1 MTIATTDEHKAVQE
15 SMRGWAGSVRPIA
28 TMRDEPT
35 DFWRTY
41 WPGLADFGIF
51 RVAIAEAA
59 GGHGGSVA
67 DLAVLVEQAAH
78 DLVGGPVLSTAL
90 ANLVTAGALAE
101 DMPCGVALDFV
112 VGDVASERS
121 ERTISTA
128 SASEELLLTGVWE
141 SVLGAAPGT
150 SVLLPMQT
158 PDGLRWCVIGPEA
171 EGLRVEVLAPAD
183 PSTPLARVHCA
194 EVRVPAD
201 RVFESPHAVED
212 LLAVLVSA
220 ELAGVAGWCL
230 ETAVEYAKVREQFGR
245 KIGSFQALKHICAWM
260 LCRAELIRSVAGDA
274 AAAVDE
280 GGAEL
285 PIAAAIAAAISLD
298 AAVETAKDCIQVLGG
313 IGFTWEHDAH
323 FYLRRATALR
333 QLLGGSAR
341 WRARVTELT
350 RAGQRRTTGADRV
363 FASAARAAAPEEAA
377 ERNHGGARERREL
390 NTAARA
396 AAPEEAA
403 ERNHGGARE
412 RRELNTAARAAAPEE
427 AAERNHGG
435 ARERREL
442 NTAGVE
448 VDDSNANEL
457 AAEVAAIAA
466 LPVDQQRN
474 ALVDAGLAM
483 PHWPA
488 PYGRGA
494 NPMTGLVISE
504 ELRRAGVESPD
515 LTIGGWAI
523 PTLLQHG
530 TQEQIDR
537 FAWPTLRGEVVW
549 CQLFSEPEAGSD
561 LAALR
566 TTAKKVD
573 GGWVL
578 RGQKV
583 WTSLGDRA
591 NWAICLART
600 DPDAPKHRG
609 ISYFLVDMHS
619 AGLEVRPLVQIT
631 GEARF
636 SEVFLDDVFV
646 PDDCLVGA
654 LNNGWKIARST
665 LSTERVAMG
674 GNGIGPVL
682 EELIAKLPATG
693 PGAELLNDRL
703 GGFVADAI
711 AGLLLEQRAAVR
723 MLAGGDPG
731 AQSSV
736 RKLVGVRHRQAVA
749 EFAVETA
756 GPTGAQDSEVVKE
769 FLLTRCLSIAGGTEQ
784 ILLTVAG
791 ERILGLPRDT
801 DS

>member
-15 SMRGWAGSVRPIA
+15 SMRGWAASVRPIA
-28 TMRDEPT
+28 TMRT
-35 DFWRTY
+35 GAADFWRAY
-41 WPGLADFGIF
+41 WPALAEIGIF
-51 RVAIAEAA
+51 RVAVAEDA
-59 GGHGGSVA
+59 GGAGGSVA

-78 DLVGGPVLSTAL
+78 DLVGGPVLATAL
-90 ANLVTAGALAE
+90 ANLITTGQLDE
-101 DMPCGVALDFV
+101 DLPCGVALDFV
-112 VGDVASERS
+112 VGSTVSVPAASDG
-121 ERTISTA
+121 
-128 SASEELLLTGVWE
+128 LLLTGTWD

-150 SVLLPMQT
+150 AVLLPVDHPRGQ
-158 PDGLRWCVIGPEA
+158 RWCLVPPDA
-171 EGLRVEVLAPAD
+171 DGLRVEALAPLD

-194 EVRVPAD
+194 DLRVPAQ
-201 RVFESPHAVED
+201 RVFVAPHAAED
-212 LLAVLVSA
+212 LLVALVAA
-220 ELAGVAGWCL
+220 ELAGLAGWCL

-245 KIGSFQALKHICAWM
+245 KIGSFQAVKHICAWM
-260 LCRAELIRSVAGDA
+260 LCRTELIRAVAADT
-274 AAAVDE
+274 AAAVDD

-285 PIAAAIAAAISLD
+285 PIAAAIAAAIALD

-323 FYLRRATALR
+323 LYLRRATALR
-333 QLLGGSAR
+333 QLLGGSAH

-350 RAGQRRTTGADRV
+350 RQGLRRTTGADRV
-363 FASAARAAAPEEAA
+363 FAA
-377 ERNHGGARERREL
+377 EGVAVGGG
-390 NTAARA
+390 TA
-396 AAPEEAA
+396 
-403 ERNHGGARE
+403 
-412 RRELNTAARAAAPEE
+412 
-427 AAERNHGG
+427 
-435 ARERREL
+435 
-442 NTAGVE
+442 
-448 VDDSNANEL
+448 DEL
-457 AAEVAAIAA
+457 AAEVARIAA
-466 LPVDQQRN
+466 LPADRQRD
-474 ALVDAGLAM
+474 ALVEAGLAM
-483 PHWPA
+483 PHWPR
-488 PYGRGA
+488 PYGRA
-494 NPMTGLVISE
+494 ADPMTGLVISE
-504 ELRRAGVESPD
+504 ELRRAGLTAPD
-515 LTIGGWAI
+515 LAIGGWAI

-530 TQEQIDR
+530 TPEQIER

-573 GGWVL
+573 GGWLL

-583 WTSLGDRA
+583 WTSLGDKA

-609 ISYFLVDMHS
+609 ITYFLVDMHS

-646 PDDCLVGA
+646 PDDGVVGA

-665 LSTERVAMG
+665 LATERVAMG

-682 EELIAKLPATG
+682 EELIAKSPATG
-693 PGAELLNDRL
+693 PGAELVNDRI
-703 GGFVADAI
+703 GGFVAEAV
-711 AGLLLEQRAAVR
+711 AGLLLEQRAAVKL
-723 MLAGGDPG
+723 LAGGDPG

-756 GPTGAQDSEVVKE
+756 GVSGAQDSEVVNE
-769 FLLTRCLSIAGGTEQ
+769 FLLARCLSIAGGTEQ

-791 ERILGLPRDT
+791 ERILGLPRDAN
-801 DS
+801 S

>member
-28 TMRDEPT
+28 TMRT
-35 DFWRTY
+35 DPSTFWRAY
-41 WPGLADFGIF
+41 WPGLADLGIF
-51 RVAIAEAA
+51 RVAVAEDH
-59 GGHGGSVA
+59 GGAGGSVA

-78 DLVGGPVLSTAL
+78 DLVGGPVLATAL
-90 ANLVTAGALAE
+90 ANLITAGRLDE
-101 DMPCGVALDFV
+101 QLPCGVALDFV
-112 VGDVASERS
+112 VGAEVSVPAADN
-121 ERTISTA
+121 
-128 SASEELLLTGVWE
+128 ELLLTGSWD
-141 SVLGAAPGT
+141 SVLGAAPET
-150 SVLLPMQT
+150 AVLLPVST
-158 PDGLRWCVIGPEA
+158 PDGQRWVLLPPDT
-171 EGLRVEVLAPAD
+171 EGLRVEPLSPLD
-183 PSTPLARVHCA
+183 LSTPLARVHCA
-194 EVRVPAD
+194 DVRVPAD
-201 RVFESPHAVED
+201 QVFVSPHAVQD
-212 LLAVLVSA
+212 LVAVLAAA
-220 ELAGVAGWCL
+220 ELAGLAGWCL
-230 ETAVEYAKVREQFGR
+230 TTAVEYAQVRQQFGR
-245 KIGSFQALKHICAWM
+245 KIGSFQAVKHICAWM
-260 LCRAELIRSVAGDA
+260 LCRTELIRAVAADA

-285 PIAAAIAAAISLD
+285 PIAAAIAAATALD
-298 AAVETAKDCIQVLGG
+298 AAVDTAKDCIQVLGG

-323 FYLRRATALR
+323 LYLRRAVALR
-333 QLLGGSAR
+333 QLLGGAAR

-363 FASAARAAAPEEAA
+363 FAA
-377 ERNHGGARERREL
+377 EGVGA
-390 NTAARA
+390 
-396 AAPEEAA
+396 
-403 ERNHGGARE
+403 
-412 RRELNTAARAAAPEE
+412 
-427 AAERNHGG
+427 
-435 ARERREL
+435 
-442 NTAGVE
+442 
-448 VDDSNANEL
+448 VDDDNAGAL
-457 AAEVAAIAA
+457 AAEVARIAA
-466 LPVDQQRN
+466 LPADQQRG
-474 ALVDAGLAM
+474 AMVEAGLVM
-483 PHWPA
+483 PHWPR

-494 NPMTGLVISE
+494 DPMTGLLISE
-504 ELRRAGVESPD
+504 ELRRAGLAAPD
-515 LTIGGWAI
+515 LAIGGWAV

-537 FAWPTLRGEVVW
+537 FAWPTLHGEVVW

-591 NWAICLART
+591 NWGICLART

-609 ISYFLVDMHS
+609 ISYFLVDMAA
-619 AGLEVRPLVQIT
+619 AGLQVRPLVQIT

-646 PDDCLVGA
+646 PDDHVVGA

-682 EELIAKLPATG
+682 EELIAKTPATG
-693 PGAELLNDRL
+693 PGAELVNDRL
-703 GGFVADAI
+703 GGFVAEAI
-711 AGLLLEQRAAVR
+711 GGLLLEQRAAVK
-723 MLAGGDPG
+723 MLAGDDPG

-749 EFAVETA
+749 EFAAATA
-756 GPTGAQDSEVVKE
+756 GPAGAQDSEVVKE

>member
-15 SMRGWAGSVRPIA
+15 SMRGWASSVRPIA
-28 TMRDEPT
+28 TMRT
-35 DFWRTY
+35 GAADFWRAY
-41 WPGLADFGIF
+41 WPALAEIGIF
-51 RVAIAEAA
+51 RVAVAEDA
-59 GGHGGSVA
+59 GGAGGSVA

-78 DLVGGPVLSTAL
+78 DLVGGPVLATAL
-90 ANLVTAGALAE
+90 ANLITAGKLDE
-101 DMPCGVALDFV
+101 DLPCGVALDFV
-112 VGDVASERS
+112 VGATVSVPAASDGV
-121 ERTISTA
+121 
-128 SASEELLLTGVWE
+128 LLTGTWD

-150 SVLLPMQT
+150 AVLLPVDHPRGQ
-158 PDGLRWCVIGPEA
+158 RWCLVPPGA
-171 EGLRVEVLAPAD
+171 AGLRVEALAPLD

-194 EVRVPAD
+194 DLRVPPD
-201 RVFESPHAVED
+201 QVFVAPHAAED
-212 LLAVLVSA
+212 LLVALVAA

-245 KIGSFQALKHICAWM
+245 KIGSFQAVKHICAWM
-260 LCRAELIRSVAGDA
+260 LCRTELIRAVAADT
-274 AAAVDE
+274 AAAVDD

-285 PIAAAIAAAISLD
+285 PIAAAIAAAIALD

-323 FYLRRATALR
+323 LYLRRATALR

-341 WRARVTELT
+341 WRARVAEST
-350 RAGQRRTTGADRV
+350 RRGLRRTTGADRV
-363 FASAARAAAPEEAA
+363 FAA
-377 ERNHGGARERREL
+377 E
-390 NTAARA
+390 
-396 AAPEEAA
+396 
-403 ERNHGGARE
+403 
-412 RRELNTAARAAAPEE
+412 
-427 AAERNHGG
+427 
-435 ARERREL
+435 
-442 NTAGVE
+442 GVE
-448 VDDSNANEL
+448 ADGGSADEL
-457 AAEVAAIAA
+457 AAEVARIAA
-466 LPVDQQRN
+466 LPADARRA
-474 ALVDAGLAM
+474 ALVEAGLVM
-483 PHWPA
+483 PHWPR
-488 PYGRGA
+488 PYGRA
-494 NPMTGLVISE
+494 ADPMTGLVISE
-504 ELRRAGVESPD
+504 ELRRAGLAAPD
-515 LTIGGWAI
+515 LAIGGWAV

-530 TQEQIDR
+530 TPEQIER

-566 TTAKKVD
+566 TTAKKAD

-583 WTSLGDRA
+583 WTSLGDKA

-609 ISYFLVDMHS
+609 ITYFLVDMHA
-619 AGLEVRPLVQIT
+619 AGLEIRPLVQIT

-646 PDDCLVGA
+646 PDDCVVGA

-665 LSTERVAMG
+665 LATERVAMG

-682 EELIAKLPATG
+682 EELIAKSPATG
-693 PGAELLNDRL
+693 PGAELVNDRL
-703 GGFVADAI
+703 GGFVAEAV
-711 AGLLLEQRAAVR
+711 AGLLLEQRAAVK
-723 MLAGGDPG
+723 LLKGGDPG

-756 GPTGAQDSEVVKE
+756 GPSGAQDSEAVKE

-791 ERILGLPRDT
+791 ERILGLPRDAN
-801 DS
+801 S

>member
-15 SMRGWAGSVRPIA
+15 SMRGWAASVRPIA
-28 TMRDEPT
+28 TMRT
-35 DFWRTY
+35 GAADFWRAY
-41 WPGLADFGIF
+41 WPALAEIGIF
-51 RVAIAEAA
+51 RVAVAEDA
-59 GGHGGSVA
+59 GGAGGSVA

-78 DLVGGPVLSTAL
+78 DLVGGPVLATAL
-90 ANLVTAGALAE
+90 ANLITTGQLDE
-101 DMPCGVALDFV
+101 DLPCGVGLDFV
-112 VGDVASERS
+112 VGSTVSVPAASDGV
-121 ERTISTA
+121 
-128 SASEELLLTGVWE
+128 LLTGTWD

-150 SVLLPMQT
+150 AVLLPVDHPRGQ
-158 PDGLRWCVIGPEA
+158 RWCLVPPDA
-171 EGLRVEVLAPAD
+171 DGLRVEALAPLD

-194 EVRVPAD
+194 DLRVPAE
-201 RVFESPHAVED
+201 RVFVAPHAAED
-212 LLAVLVSA
+212 LLVALVAA
-220 ELAGVAGWCL
+220 ELAGLAGWCL

-245 KIGSFQALKHICAWM
+245 KIGSFQAVKHICAWM
-260 LCRAELIRSVAGDA
+260 LCRTELIRAVAADA
-274 AAAVDE
+274 AAAVDD

-285 PIAAAIAAAISLD
+285 PIAAAIAAAIALD

-323 FYLRRATALR
+323 LYLRRATALR
-333 QLLGGSAR
+333 QLLGGSAH

-350 RAGQRRTTGADRV
+350 RHGLRRTTGADRV
-363 FASAARAAAPEEAA
+363 FAA
-377 ERNHGGARERREL
+377 EGVAVDGGA
-390 NTAARA
+390 A
-396 AAPEEAA
+396 
-403 ERNHGGARE
+403 
-412 RRELNTAARAAAPEE
+412 
-427 AAERNHGG
+427 
-435 ARERREL
+435 
-442 NTAGVE
+442 
-448 VDDSNANEL
+448 DQL
-457 AAEVAAIAA
+457 AAEVARIAA
-466 LPVDQQRN
+466 LPADRQRD
-474 ALVDAGLAM
+474 ALVEAGLAM
-483 PHWPA
+483 PHWPR
-488 PYGRGA
+488 PYGRA
-494 NPMTGLVISE
+494 ADPMTGLVISE
-504 ELRRAGVESPD
+504 ELRRAGLTAPD
-515 LTIGGWAI
+515 LAIGGWAI

-530 TQEQIDR
+530 TPEQIER

-566 TTAKKVD
+566 TTAKKVE

-583 WTSLGDRA
+583 WTSLGDKA

-609 ISYFLVDMHS
+609 ITYFLVDMHS
-619 AGLEVRPLVQIT
+619 TGLEVRPLVQIT

-646 PDDCLVGA
+646 PDDGVVGA

-665 LSTERVAMG
+665 LATERVAMG

-682 EELIAKLPATG
+682 EELIAKSPAMG
-693 PGAELLNDRL
+693 PGAELVNDRL
-703 GGFVADAI
+703 GGFVADAV
-711 AGLLLEQRAAVR
+711 AGLLLEQRAAVKL
-723 MLAGGDPG
+723 LAGGDPG

-756 GPTGAQDSEVVKE
+756 GLSGAQDSEVVKE

-791 ERILGLPRDT
+791 ERILGLPRDAN
-801 DS
+801 S

>member
-28 TMRDEPT
+28 TMRT
-35 DFWRTY
+35 DPSTFWRAY
-41 WPGLADFGIF
+41 WPGLADLGIF
-51 RVAIAEAA
+51 RVAVAEDS
-59 GGHGGSVA
+59 GGAGGSVA

-78 DLVGGPVLSTAL
+78 DLVGGPVLATAL
-90 ANLVTAGALAE
+90 ANLITAGRLDE
-101 DMPCGVALDFV
+101 QLPCGVALDFV
-112 VGDVASERS
+112 VGAEVSVPAAAD
-121 ERTISTA
+121 
-128 SASEELLLTGVWE
+128 ELLLTGSWD
-141 SVLGAAPGT
+141 SVLGAAPET
-150 SVLLPMQT
+150 AVLLPIST
-158 PDGLRWCVIGPEA
+158 PDGQRWVLLPPDA
-171 EGLRVEVLAPAD
+171 EGLRVEPLSPLD
-183 PSTPLARVHCA
+183 LSTPLARVHCA
-194 EVRVPAD
+194 DVRVPAD
-201 RVFESPHAVED
+201 QVFVSPHAVQD
-212 LLAVLVSA
+212 LLVVLAAA
-220 ELAGVAGWCL
+220 ELAGLAGWCL
-230 ETAVEYAKVREQFGR
+230 TTAVEYAKVRQQFGR
-245 KIGSFQALKHICAWM
+245 KIGSFQAVKHICAWM
-260 LCRAELIRSVAGDA
+260 LCRTELIRAVAADA

-285 PIAAAIAAAISLD
+285 PIAAAIAAATALD
-298 AAVETAKDCIQVLGG
+298 AAVDTAKDCIQVLGG

-323 FYLRRATALR
+323 LYLRRAVALR
-333 QLLGGSAR
+333 QLLGGAAH

-363 FASAARAAAPEEAA
+363 FAAEGVAAVDGDSA
-377 ERNHGGARERREL
+377 G
-390 NTAARA
+390 
-396 AAPEEAA
+396 
-403 ERNHGGARE
+403 
-412 RRELNTAARAAAPEE
+412 
-427 AAERNHGG
+427 
-435 ARERREL
+435 
-442 NTAGVE
+442 
-448 VDDSNANEL
+448 EL
-457 AAEVAAIAA
+457 AAEVARIAA
-466 LPVDQQRN
+466 LPADQQRE
-474 ALVDAGLAM
+474 AMVEAGLVM
-483 PHWPA
+483 PHWPR

-494 NPMTGLVISE
+494 DPMTGLLISE
-504 ELRRAGVESPD
+504 ELRRAGLAAPD
-515 LTIGGWAI
+515 LAIGGWAV

-530 TQEQIDR
+530 TQEQIER

-591 NWAICLART
+591 NWGICLART

-609 ISYFLVDMHS
+609 ISYFLVDMAS
-619 AGLEVRPLVQIT
+619 AGLQVRPLVQIT

-646 PDDCLVGA
+646 PDEHVVGA

-682 EELIAKLPATG
+682 EELIAKSPATG
-693 PGAELLNDRL
+693 PGAELVNDRL
-703 GGFVADAI
+703 GAFVAEAI
-711 AGLLLEQRAAVR
+711 GGLLLEQRAAVK
-723 MLAGGDPG
+723 MLAGADPG

-749 EFAVETA
+749 EFAAETA
-756 GPTGAQDSEVVKE
+756 GPAGAQDSEVVKE

-791 ERILGLPRDT
+791 ERILGLPRDK

>member
-28 TMRDEPT
+28 TMRAEPVG
-35 DFWRTY
+35 FWHAY
-41 WPGLADFGIF
+41 WPALAELGIF
-51 RVAIAEAA
+51 RVAVAEDA
-59 GGHGGSVA
+59 GGDGGSVA
-67 DLAVLVEQAAH
+67 DLAVLLEQAAH

-90 ANLVTAGALAE
+90 ANLVTAGALA
-101 DMPCGVALDFV
+101 DDLPCGVALDVV
-112 VGDVASERS
+112 VGPDVSSETGVS
-121 ERTISTA
+121 VPA
-128 SASEELLLTGVWE
+128 ADGDVLLTGVWDL
-141 SVLGAAPGT
+141 VLGAASGT
-150 SVLLPMQT
+150 AVLLPVT
-158 PDGLRWCVIGPEA
+158 SPDGPRWCLVPPDA
-171 EGLRVEVLAPAD
+171 AGLRVEELTSAD

-194 EVRVPAD
+194 DVAVPAE
-201 RVFESPHAVED
+201 RVFTAAHRVED
-212 LLAVLVSA
+212 VLVALVAA
-220 ELAGVAGWCL
+220 EIAGLAGWCL

-245 KIGSFQALKHICAWM
+245 KIGSFQAVKHICAWM
-260 LCRAELIRSVAGDA
+260 LCRTELIRSVALDA

-350 RAGQRRTTGADRV
+350 RDGMRRTTGADRV
-363 FASAARAAAPEEAA
+363 FAAEGVDVDGAAP
-377 ERNHGGARERREL
+377 N
-390 NTAARA
+390 
-396 AAPEEAA
+396 
-403 ERNHGGARE
+403 
-412 RRELNTAARAAAPEE
+412 
-427 AAERNHGG
+427 
-435 ARERREL
+435 
-442 NTAGVE
+442 
-448 VDDSNANEL
+448 DL

-466 LPVDQQRN
+466 LPADRQRD

-494 NPMTGLVISE
+494 DPMTGLVISE
-504 ELRRAGVESPD
+504 ELRRAGVTAPD
-515 LTIGGWAI
+515 LAIGGWAI

-530 TQEQIDR
+530 TPEQIDR

-549 CQLFSEPEAGSD
+549 CQLFSEPGAGSD

-566 TTAKKVD
+566 TTAKRVE

-578 RGQKV
+578 NGQKV
-583 WTSLGDRA
+583 WTSLGDKA
-591 NWAICLART
+591 NWGICLART
-600 DPDAPKHRG
+600 DADAPKHRG
-609 ISYFLVDMHS
+609 ISYFLVDMR
-619 AGLEVRPLVQIT
+619 GKGVEIRPLVQIT

-693 PGAELLNDRL
+693 PGAELRNDRL
-703 GGFVADAI
+703 GGFVAEAI
-711 AGLLLEQRAAVR
+711 AGLLLEQRAAVA
-723 MLAGGDPG
+723 MLAGADSG

-749 EFAVETA
+749 EFAVEAA
-756 GPTGAQDSEVVKE
+756 GPNGAQESDEVTE

-791 ERILGLPRDT
+791 ERILGLPRDA

>member
-15 SMRGWAGSVRPIA
+15 SMRGWAASVRPIA
-28 TMRDEPT
+28 TMRT
-35 DFWRTY
+35 GAADFWRAY
-41 WPGLADFGIF
+41 WPALAEIGIF
-51 RVAIAEAA
+51 RVAVAEDA
-59 GGHGGSVA
+59 GGAGGSVA

-78 DLVGGPVLSTAL
+78 DLVGGPVLATAL
-90 ANLVTAGALAE
+90 ANLITTGQLDE
-101 DMPCGVALDFV
+101 DLPCGVALDFV
-112 VGDVASERS
+112 VGATVSVPAASDGV
-121 ERTISTA
+121 
-128 SASEELLLTGVWE
+128 LLTGTWD

-150 SVLLPMQT
+150 AVLLPVDHPRGQ
-158 PDGLRWCVIGPEA
+158 RWCLIPPDA
-171 EGLRVEVLAPAD
+171 DGLRVEALAPLD

-194 EVRVPAD
+194 DLRVPAE
-201 RVFESPHAVED
+201 RVFVAPHAAED
-212 LLAVLVSA
+212 LLVALVAA
-220 ELAGVAGWCL
+220 ELAGLAGWCL
-230 ETAVEYAKVREQFGR
+230 ESAVEYAKVREQFGR
-245 KIGSFQALKHICAWM
+245 KIGSFQAVKHICAWM
-260 LCRAELIRSVAGDA
+260 LCRTELIRAVAADT
-274 AAAVDE
+274 AAAVDD

-285 PIAAAIAAAISLD
+285 PIAAAIAAAIALD

-323 FYLRRATALR
+323 LYLRRATALR
-333 QLLGGSAR
+333 QLLGGSAH

-350 RAGQRRTTGADRV
+350 RHGLRRTTGADRV
-363 FASAARAAAPEEAA
+363 FAA
-377 ERNHGGARERREL
+377 EGVAVDGG
-390 NTAARA
+390 TA
-396 AAPEEAA
+396 
-403 ERNHGGARE
+403 
-412 RRELNTAARAAAPEE
+412 
-427 AAERNHGG
+427 
-435 ARERREL
+435 
-442 NTAGVE
+442 
-448 VDDSNANEL
+448 DEL
-457 AAEVAAIAA
+457 AAEVARIAA
-466 LPVDQQRN
+466 LPADRQRD
-474 ALVDAGLAM
+474 ALVEAGLAM
-483 PHWPA
+483 PHWPR
-488 PYGRGA
+488 PYGRA
-494 NPMTGLVISE
+494 ADPMTGLVISE
-504 ELRRAGVESPD
+504 ELRRAGLTAPD
-515 LTIGGWAI
+515 LAIGGWAI

-530 TQEQIDR
+530 TPEQIER

-583 WTSLGDRA
+583 WTSLGDKA

-609 ISYFLVDMHS
+609 ITYFLVDMHS
-619 AGLEVRPLVQIT
+619 TGLEVRPLVQIT

-646 PDDCLVGA
+646 PDDGVVGA

-665 LSTERVAMG
+665 LATERVAMG

-682 EELIAKLPATG
+682 EELIAKSPATG
-693 PGAELLNDRL
+693 PGAELVNDRL
-703 GGFVADAI
+703 GGFVAEAV
-711 AGLLLEQRAAVR
+711 AGLLLEQRAAVKL
-723 MLAGGDPG
+723 LAGGDPG

-756 GPTGAQDSEVVKE
+756 GVSGAQDSEVVKE

-791 ERILGLPRDT
+791 ERILGLPRDAN
-801 DS
+801 S

>member
-15 SMRGWAGSVRPIA
+15 SMRGWAASVRPIA
-28 TMRDEPT
+28 TMRT
-35 DFWRTY
+35 GAADFWRAY
-41 WPGLADFGIF
+41 WPALAEIGIF
-51 RVAIAEAA
+51 RVAVAEDA
-59 GGHGGSVA
+59 GGAGGSVA

-78 DLVGGPVLSTAL
+78 DLVGGPVLATAL
-90 ANLVTAGALAE
+90 ANLITAGRLDE
-101 DMPCGVALDFV
+101 DLPCGVALDFV
-112 VGDVASERS
+112 VGSTVSVPAASDGV
-121 ERTISTA
+121 
-128 SASEELLLTGVWE
+128 LLTGTWE

-150 SVLLPMQT
+150 AVLLPIDQ
-158 PDGLRWCVIGPEA
+158 PQGQRWCLVQPDA
-171 EGLRVEVLAPAD
+171 VGLRVEALAPLD

-194 EVRVPAD
+194 DLRVPGEH
-201 RVFESPHAVED
+201 VFVAPHAAGD
-212 LLAVLVSA
+212 LLIALVAA
-220 ELAGVAGWCL
+220 ELSGLAGWCL

-245 KIGSFQALKHICAWM
+245 KIGSFQAVKHICAWM
-260 LCRAELIRSVAGDA
+260 LCRTELIRAVAADT
-274 AAAVDE
+274 AAAVDD

-285 PIAAAIAAAISLD
+285 PIAAAIAAAIALD

-323 FYLRRATALR
+323 LYLRRATALR

-350 RAGQRRTTGADRV
+350 RQGLRRTTGADRV
-363 FASAARAAAPEEAA
+363 FAEEGVAVDGDSAQ
-377 ERNHGGARERREL
+377 
-390 NTAARA
+390 
-396 AAPEEAA
+396 
-403 ERNHGGARE
+403 
-412 RRELNTAARAAAPEE
+412 
-427 AAERNHGG
+427 
-435 ARERREL
+435 
-442 NTAGVE
+442 
-448 VDDSNANEL
+448 EL
-457 AAEVAAIAA
+457 AAEVARIAA
-466 LPVDQQRN
+466 LPADRQRD
-474 ALVDAGLAM
+474 ALVEAGLVM
-483 PHWPA
+483 PHWPR
-488 PYGRGA
+488 PYGRA
-494 NPMTGLVISE
+494 ADPMTGLVISE
-504 ELRRAGVESPD
+504 ELRRAGLTAPD
-515 LTIGGWAI
+515 LAIGGWAI

-530 TQEQIDR
+530 TPEQIER

-566 TTAKKVD
+566 TTAKKAD

-583 WTSLGDRA
+583 WTSLGDKA

-600 DPDAPKHRG
+600 EPDAPKHRG
-609 ISYFLVDMHS
+609 ITYFLVDMHS
-619 AGLEVRPLVQIT
+619 TGLEVRPLVQIT

-646 PDDCLVGA
+646 PDDCVVGA

-682 EELIAKLPATG
+682 EELIAKSPATG
-693 PGAELLNDRL
+693 PGAELVNDRL
-703 GGFVADAI
+703 GAFVAEAI
-711 AGLLLEQRAAVR
+711 AGLLLEQRAAVK

-749 EFAVETA
+749 EFAAEAA
-756 GPTGAQDSEVVKE
+756 GPLGAQDSDVTKE

-791 ERILGLPRDT
+791 ERILGLPRDA

>member
-15 SMRGWAGSVRPIA
+15 SMSGWAASVRPIA
-28 TMRDEPT
+28 TMRTDQA
-35 DFWRTY
+35 DFWRGY
-41 WPGLADFGIF
+41 WPALAEIGIF
-51 RVAIAEAA
+51 RVAVSEDA
-59 GGHGGSVA
+59 GGAGGSVV
-67 DLAVLVEQAAH
+67 DLAVLMEQAAH
-78 DLVGGPVLSTAL
+78 DLVGGPVLTTAL
-90 ANLVTAGALAE
+90 ANLITAGRLDE
-101 DMPCGVALDFV
+101 DLPCGVALDFV
-112 VGDVASERS
+112 VGSAVSVPVASG
-121 ERTISTA
+121 
-128 SASEELLLTGVWE
+128 ELLLTGTWD

-150 SVLLPMQT
+150 AVLLPVSLPQ
-158 PDGLRWCVIGPEA
+158 GQRWCVVPPDVA
-171 EGLRVEVLAPAD
+171 GLRVEPLAPLD
-183 PSTPLARVHCA
+183 LSTPLARVHCA
-194 EVRVPAD
+194 DVRVPAE
-201 RVFESPHAVED
+201 RVFAAPYAAGD
-212 LLAVLVSA
+212 LLVVLAAA
-220 ELAGVAGWCL
+220 ELAGLAGWCL

-245 KIGSFQALKHICAWM
+245 KIGSFQAVKHICAWM
-260 LCRAELIRSVAGDA
+260 LCRTELIRAVAADT

-285 PIAAAIAAAISLD
+285 PIAAAIAAAIALD

-323 FYLRRATALR
+323 LYLRRAVALR

-350 RAGQRRTTGADRV
+350 RSGQRRTTGADQV
-363 FASAARAAAPEEAA
+363 FAADSASRVSGALRGDSSLPPPGLTAHA
-377 ERNHGGARERREL
+377 GGVA
-390 NTAARA
+390 
-396 AAPEEAA
+396 
-403 ERNHGGARE
+403 
-412 RRELNTAARAAAPEE
+412 
-427 AAERNHGG
+427 
-435 ARERREL
+435 
-442 NTAGVE
+442 V
-448 VDDSNANEL
+448 VDDGTTHEL
-457 AAEVAAIAA
+457 AAEVARIAA
-466 LPVDQQRN
+466 LPADEQRV
-474 ALVDAGLAM
+474 ALVEAGLVM
-483 PHWPA
+483 PHWPR
-488 PYGRGA
+488 PYGRA
-494 NPMTGLVISE
+494 ADPMTGLMISE
-504 ELRRAGVESPD
+504 ELRRAGLTAPD
-515 LTIGGWAI
+515 LAIGGWAI
-523 PTLLQHG
+523 PTLLRHG
-530 TQEQIDR
+530 TSEQIDR

-573 GGWVL
+573 GGWAL

-583 WTSLGDRA
+583 WTSLGDKA

-600 DPDAPKHRG
+600 DPDTPKHRG

-646 PDDCLVGA
+646 PDDCVVGA

-682 EELIAKLPATG
+682 EELIAKSPATG

-703 GGFVADAI
+703 GGFIAEAI
-711 AGLLLEQRAAVR
+711 AGILLEQRAAVR

-731 AQSSV
+731 AQGSV
-736 RKLVGVRHRQAVA
+736 RKLLGVRHRQAVA
-749 EFAVETA
+749 EFAVETT
-756 GPTGAQDSEVVKE
+756 GPIGAQDAEVAKE

-791 ERILGLPRDT
+791 ERILGLPRDA

>member
-1 MTIATTDEHKAVQE
+1 MTIATTDEHKAGQE

-28 TMRDEPT
+28 TMRDDPA
-35 DFWRTY
+35 DFWRSY
-41 WPGLADFGIF
+41 WPALADFGIF
-51 RVAIAEAA
+51 RVAIAEEA

-67 DLAVLVEQAAH
+67 DLAVLLEQAAH
-78 DLVGGPVLSTAL
+78 DLVGGPVLTTAL

-101 DMPCGVALDFV
+101 NMPCGVALDVIVGAV
-112 VGDVASERS
+112 VSVPAASG
-121 ERTISTA
+121 
-128 SASEELLLTGVWE
+128 ELLLTGTWD

-150 SVLLPMQT
+150 SVLLPVRT
-158 PDGLRWCVIGPEA
+158 PEGLRWCVIGPDTD
-171 EGLRVEVLAPAD
+171 GLRVEALAPAD

-194 EVRVPAD
+194 EVRVPAE

-230 ETAVEYAKVREQFGR
+230 QTAVEYAKVREQFGR

-260 LCRAELIRSVAGDA
+260 LCRAELIRSVAADA

-280 GGAEL
+280 GGTEL

-333 QLLGGSAR
+333 QLLGGSAH

-363 FASAARAAAPEEAA
+363 FAAD
-377 ERNHGGARERREL
+377 
-390 NTAARA
+390 
-396 AAPEEAA
+396 
-403 ERNHGGARE
+403 
-412 RRELNTAARAAAPEE
+412 
-427 AAERNHGG
+427 
-435 ARERREL
+435 
-442 NTAGVE
+442 GVE
-448 VDDSNANEL
+448 VDDSSADEL

-474 ALVDAGLAM
+474 ALVEAGLVM

-515 LTIGGWAI
+515 LAIGGWAI
-523 PTLLQHG
+523 PTLLQYG
-530 TQEQIDR
+530 TRQHIDQ
-537 FAWPTLRGEVVW
+537 FAFPTLRGEVIW

-609 ISYFLVDMHS
+609 ISYFLVDMRS

-646 PDDCLVGA
+646 PDDCVVGA

-693 PGAELLNDRL
+693 PGAELVNDRL

-756 GPTGAQDSEVVKE
+756 GATGAQDSEVLKE

-791 ERILGLPRDT
+791 ERILGLPREA

>member
-1 MTIATTDEHKAVQE
+1 MTIATTDEHKAGQE

-28 TMRDEPT
+28 TMRDDPA
-35 DFWRTY
+35 DFWRAY
-41 WPGLADFGIF
+41 WPGLAEFGIF
-51 RVAIAEAA
+51 RVAVAEAA

-90 ANLVTAGALAE
+90 ANLVTAGAFAE
-101 DMPCGVALDFV
+101 DMPCGVALDFI
-112 VGDVASERS
+112 VGPVASVAA
-121 ERTISTA
+121 A
-128 SASEELLLTGVWE
+128 SGELLLTGIWD

-150 SVLLPMQT
+150 SVLLPVRT
-158 PDGLRWCVIGPEA
+158 PEGLRWCVVGPDA
-171 EGLRVEVLAPAD
+171 DGLRIEALVPAD
-183 PSTPLARVHCA
+183 SSTPLARVHCA
-194 EVRVPAD
+194 EVRVPAE

-260 LCRAELIRSVAGDA
+260 LCRTELIRSVAADA

-350 RAGQRRTTGADRV
+350 RAGQRRTTGADRI
-363 FASAARAAAPEEAA
+363 FASAAQATAA
-377 ERNHGGARERREL
+377 ETVAGRDGGG
-390 NTAARA
+390 NS
-396 AAPEEAA
+396 
-403 ERNHGGARE
+403 G
-412 RRELNTAARAAAPEE
+412 
-427 AAERNHGG
+427 
-435 ARERREL
+435 
-442 NTAGVE
+442 
-448 VDDSNANEL
+448 NEL

-466 LPVDQQRN
+466 LPVGAQRN
-474 ALVDAGLAM
+474 ALVEAGLVM

-515 LTIGGWAI
+515 LAIGGWAI

-537 FAWPTLRGEVVW
+537 FAWPTLRGEVIW

-609 ISYFLVDMHS
+609 ISYFLVDMRS

-646 PDDCLVGA
+646 PDDCVVGA

-693 PGAELLNDRL
+693 PGAELVNDRL

-756 GPTGAQDSEVVKE
+756 GAIGAQDSDVLKE

-791 ERILGLPRDT
+791 ERILGLPRDA
-801 DS
+801 DG

>member
-28 TMRDEPT
+28 TMRDDPA
-35 DFWRTY
+35 DFWRAY
-41 WPGLADFGIF
+41 WPALADFGIF
-51 RVAIAEAA
+51 RVAVAEQA

-90 ANLVTAGALAE
+90 ANLITAGALAE

-112 VGDVASERS
+112 VGAVVSVPAASG
-121 ERTISTA
+121 
-128 SASEELLLTGVWE
+128 ELLLTGIWD
-141 SVLGAAPGT
+141 SVLGAAPDT
-150 SVLLPMQT
+150 SVLVPVQT
-158 PDGLRWCVIGPEA
+158 PDGLRWCVIGPDA
-171 EGLRVEVLAPAD
+171 PGLRIEALSPAD

-260 LCRAELIRSVAGDA
+260 LCRAELIRSVAADA

-333 QLLGGSAR
+333 QLLGGSAH

-363 FASAARAAAPEEAA
+363 FAAD
-377 ERNHGGARERREL
+377 
-390 NTAARA
+390 
-396 AAPEEAA
+396 
-403 ERNHGGARE
+403 
-412 RRELNTAARAAAPEE
+412 
-427 AAERNHGG
+427 
-435 ARERREL
+435 
-442 NTAGVE
+442 GVE
-448 VDDSNANEL
+448 VDDSSANEL

-504 ELRRAGVESPD
+504 ELRRAGLESPD
-515 LTIGGWAI
+515 LAIGGWAI

-537 FAWPTLRGEVVW
+537 FAWPTLRGEVIW

-566 TTAKKVD
+566 TTAKRVE

-609 ISYFLVDMHS
+609 ISYFLVDMRS

-646 PDDCLVGA
+646 PDECLVGA

-749 EFAVETA
+749 EFAMETA
-756 GPTGAQDSEVVKE
+756 GPTAAQDSEVVKE

>member
-1 MTIATTDEHKAVQE
+1 MRTDP
-15 SMRGWAGSVRPIA
+15 SS
-28 TMRDEPT
+28 
-35 DFWRTY
+35 FWRAY
-41 WPGLADFGIF
+41 WPGLAELGIF
-51 RVAIAEAA
+51 RVAVAEDA
-59 GGHGGSVA
+59 GGAGGSVA

-78 DLVGGPVLSTAL
+78 DLVGGPVLTTAL
-90 ANLVTAGALAE
+90 ANLITAGRLDE
-101 DMPCGVALDFV
+101 QLPCGVALDFI
-112 VGDVASERS
+112 VGAEVSVPAAAD
-121 ERTISTA
+121 
-128 SASEELLLTGVWE
+128 ELLLTGTWD
-141 SVLGAAPGT
+141 SVLGAAPET
-150 SVLLPMQT
+150 AVLLPVSLPQGQRWVVVA
-158 PDGLRWCVIGPEA
+158 PDA
-171 EGLRVEVLAPAD
+171 EGLRVEPLSPLD
-183 PSTPLARVHCA
+183 LSTPIARVHCA
-194 EVRVPAD
+194 DVRVSAD
-201 RVFESPHAVED
+201 QIFTAPHAVED
-212 LLAVLVSA
+212 LVVVLAAA
-220 ELAGVAGWCL
+220 ELAGLAGWCL
-230 ETAVEYAKVREQFGR
+230 DTAVEYAKVREQFGR
-245 KIGSFQALKHICAWM
+245 KIGAFQAVKHLCATM
-260 LCRAELIRSVAGDA
+260 LCRAELIRAVAADA

-285 PIAAAIAAAISLD
+285 PVAAAIAAAIALD
-298 AAVETAKDCIQVLGG
+298 AAVDTAKDCIQVLGG

-323 FYLRRATALR
+323 LYLRRAVALR

-363 FASAARAAAPEEAA
+363 FAAEGVAA
-377 ERNHGGARERREL
+377 
-390 NTAARA
+390 
-396 AAPEEAA
+396 
-403 ERNHGGARE
+403 
-412 RRELNTAARAAAPEE
+412 
-427 AAERNHGG
+427 
-435 ARERREL
+435 
-442 NTAGVE
+442 
-448 VDDSNANEL
+448 VDGSSVDEL
-457 AAEVAAIAA
+457 ATEVARIAA
-466 LPVDQQRN
+466 LPADQQRT
-474 ALVDAGLAM
+474 ALVEAGLAT
-483 PHWPA
+483 PHWPP

-494 NPMTGLVISE
+494 DPMTGLLISE
-504 ELRRAGVESPD
+504 ELRRAGLTAPD
-515 LTIGGWAI
+515 LAIGGWAV

-573 GGWVL
+573 GGWLL

-600 DPDAPKHRG
+600 DPDVPKHRG
-609 ISYFLVDMHS
+609 ISYFLVDMRS
-619 AGLEVRPLVQIT
+619 AGLQVRPLVQIT

-646 PDDCLVGA
+646 ADDCLVGA

-682 EELIAKLPATG
+682 EELIAKSPATG

-703 GGFVADAI
+703 GGFVAEAI
-711 AGLLLEQRAAVR
+711 AGLLLEQRAAVK

-756 GPTGAQDSEVVKE
+756 GPAGAQDSEVVKE

-801 DS
+801 NS

>member
-15 SMRGWAGSVRPIA
+15 SMRGWAASVRPIA
-28 TMRDEPT
+28 TMRT
-35 DFWRTY
+35 GAADFWRAY
-41 WPGLADFGIF
+41 WPALAEIGIF
-51 RVAIAEAA
+51 RVAVAEDA
-59 GGHGGSVA
+59 GGAGGSVA

-78 DLVGGPVLSTAL
+78 DLVGGPVLATAL
-90 ANLVTAGALAE
+90 ANLITTGQLDE
-101 DMPCGVALDFV
+101 DLPCGVGLDFV
-112 VGDVASERS
+112 VGSTVSVPAASDGV
-121 ERTISTA
+121 
-128 SASEELLLTGVWE
+128 LLTGTWD

-150 SVLLPMQT
+150 AVLLPVDHPGGQ
-158 PDGLRWCVIGPEA
+158 RWCLVPPDA
-171 EGLRVEVLAPAD
+171 DGLRVEALAPLD

-194 EVRVPAD
+194 DLRVPAE
-201 RVFESPHAVED
+201 RVFVAPHAAED
-212 LLAVLVSA
+212 LLVALVAA
-220 ELAGVAGWCL
+220 ELAGLAGWCL

-245 KIGSFQALKHICAWM
+245 KIGSFQAVKHICAWM
-260 LCRAELIRSVAGDA
+260 LCRTELIRAVAADA
-274 AAAVDE
+274 AAAVDD

-285 PIAAAIAAAISLD
+285 PIAAAIAAAIALD

-323 FYLRRATALR
+323 LYLRRATALR
-333 QLLGGSAR
+333 QLLGGSAH

-350 RAGQRRTTGADRV
+350 RHGLRRTTGADRV
-363 FASAARAAAPEEAA
+363 FAA
-377 ERNHGGARERREL
+377 EGVAVDGGAE
-390 NTAARA
+390 
-396 AAPEEAA
+396 
-403 ERNHGGARE
+403 
-412 RRELNTAARAAAPEE
+412 
-427 AAERNHGG
+427 
-435 ARERREL
+435 
-442 NTAGVE
+442 
-448 VDDSNANEL
+448 DQL
-457 AAEVAAIAA
+457 AAEVARIAA
-466 LPVDQQRN
+466 LPADRQRD
-474 ALVDAGLAM
+474 ALVEAGLAM
-483 PHWPA
+483 PHWPR
-488 PYGRGA
+488 PYGRA
-494 NPMTGLVISE
+494 ADPMTGLVISE
-504 ELRRAGVESPD
+504 ELRRAGLTAPD
-515 LTIGGWAI
+515 LAIGGWAI

-530 TQEQIDR
+530 TPEQIER

-566 TTAKKVD
+566 TTAKKVE

-583 WTSLGDRA
+583 WTSLGDKA

-609 ISYFLVDMHS
+609 ITYFLVDMHS
-619 AGLEVRPLVQIT
+619 TGLEVRPLVQIT

-646 PDDCLVGA
+646 PDDGVVGA

-665 LSTERVAMG
+665 LATERVAMG

-682 EELIAKLPATG
+682 EELIAKSPAMG
-693 PGAELLNDRL
+693 PGAELVNDRL
-703 GGFVADAI
+703 GGFVADAV
-711 AGLLLEQRAAVR
+711 AGLLLEQRAAVKL
-723 MLAGGDPG
+723 LAGGDPG

-756 GPTGAQDSEVVKE
+756 GLSGAQDSEVVKE

-791 ERILGLPRDT
+791 ERILGLPRDAN
-801 DS
+801 S

>member
-28 TMRDEPT
+28 TMRT
-35 DFWRTY
+35 DPSAFWRAY
-41 WPGLADFGIF
+41 WPGLADLGIF
-51 RVAIAEAA
+51 RVAVAEDS
-59 GGHGGSVA
+59 GGAGGSVA

-78 DLVGGPVLSTAL
+78 DLVGGPVLATAL
-90 ANLVTAGALAE
+90 ANLITAGRLDE
-101 DMPCGVALDFV
+101 QLPCGVALDFI
-112 VGDVASERS
+112 VGAQVSLPATDG
-121 ERTISTA
+121 
-128 SASEELLLTGVWE
+128 ELVLTGSWD
-141 SVLGAAPGT
+141 SVLGAAPET
-150 SVLLPMQT
+150 AVLLPVSL
-158 PDGLRWCVIGPEA
+158 PDGQRWVLLPPNA
-171 EGLRVEVLAPAD
+171 EGLRIESLSPLD
-183 PSTPLARVHCA
+183 LSTPLARVHCA
-194 EVRVPAD
+194 DVRVPAD
-201 RVFESPHAVED
+201 QIFASPHPVED
-212 LLAVLVSA
+212 LVVVLAAA

-245 KIGSFQALKHICAWM
+245 KIGSFQAVKHICAWM
-260 LCRAELIRSVAGDA
+260 LCRAELIRAVAADA

-285 PIAAAIAAAISLD
+285 AVAAAIAAAISLD
-298 AAVETAKDCIQVLGG
+298 AAVDTAKDCVQVLGG

-323 FYLRRATALR
+323 LYLRRAVALR

-341 WRARVTELT
+341 WRARLTELT
-350 RAGQRRTTGADRV
+350 RAGRRRTTGADRI
-363 FASAARAAAPEEAA
+363 FAA
-377 ERNHGGARERREL
+377 EGV
-390 NTAARA
+390 AA
-396 AAPEEAA
+396 
-403 ERNHGGARE
+403 
-412 RRELNTAARAAAPEE
+412 
-427 AAERNHGG
+427 
-435 ARERREL
+435 
-442 NTAGVE
+442 
-448 VDDSNANEL
+448 VDGNSADEL
-457 AAEVAAIAA
+457 AAEVSRIAA
-466 LPVDQQRN
+466 LPVDQQPG

-483 PHWPA
+483 PHWPH

-494 NPMTGLVISE
+494 DPMTGLLISE
-504 ELRRAGVESPD
+504 ELRRAGLAGPD
-515 LTIGGWAI
+515 LAIGGWAI

-530 TQEQIDR
+530 TAEQIDR

-549 CQLFSEPEAGSD
+549 CQLFSEPGAGSD

-578 RGQKV
+578 NGQKV
-583 WTSLGDRA
+583 WTSLGDKA

-619 AGLEVRPLVQIT
+619 AGLQVRPLVQIT

-646 PDDCLVGA
+646 PDDGVVGA

-674 GNGIGPVL
+674 GNGIGPEL
-682 EELIAKLPATG
+682 EELIAKSPAAG
-693 PGAELLNDRL
+693 PGAELVNDRL
-703 GGFVADAI
+703 GGFVAEAI
-711 AGLLLEQRAAVR
+711 AGLLLEQRAAVK
-723 MLAGGDPG
+723 MLAGADPG

-756 GPTGAQDSEVVKE
+756 GPAGAQDAEVVKE

-791 ERILGLPRDT
+791 ERILGLPRDA

>member
-28 TMRDEPT
+28 TMRAEPVG
-35 DFWRTY
+35 FWHAY
-41 WPGLADFGIF
+41 WPALAELGIF
-51 RVAIAEAA
+51 RVAVAEDS
-59 GGHGGSVA
+59 GGDGGSVA
-67 DLAVLVEQAAH
+67 DLAVLLEQAAH

-101 DMPCGVALDFV
+101 DLPCGVALDVV
-112 VGDVASERS
+112 VGPDVSSETGVS
-121 ERTISTA
+121 VPA
-128 SASEELLLTGVWE
+128 ADADVLLTGVWDL
-141 SVLGAAPGT
+141 VLGAASGT
-150 SVLLPMQT
+150 AVLLPVT
-158 PDGLRWCVIGPEA
+158 SPDGPRWCLVPPDA
-171 EGLRVEVLAPAD
+171 AGLRVEELTSAD
-183 PSTPLARVHCA
+183 PSTPLARVHCTDVA
-194 EVRVPAD
+194 VPAE
-201 RVFESPHAVED
+201 RVFASAHRVED
-212 LLAVLVSA
+212 LLVALVAA
-220 ELAGVAGWCL
+220 ELAGLAGWCL

-245 KIGSFQALKHICAWM
+245 KIGSFQAVKHICAWM
-260 LCRAELIRSVAGDA
+260 LCRTELIRSVALDA
-274 AAAVDE
+274 AAAADE

-298 AAVETAKDCIQVLGG
+298 AAVETAKDCVQVLGG

-350 RAGQRRTTGADRV
+350 RDGMRRTTGADRV
-363 FASAARAAAPEEAA
+363 FAAEGVDVDGAA
-377 ERNHGGARERREL
+377 
-390 NTAARA
+390 T
-396 AAPEEAA
+396 
-403 ERNHGGARE
+403 
-412 RRELNTAARAAAPEE
+412 T
-427 AAERNHGG
+427 
-435 ARERREL
+435 
-442 NTAGVE
+442 
-448 VDDSNANEL
+448 DL

-466 LPVDQQRN
+466 LPVDQQRD

-494 NPMTGLVISE
+494 DPMTGLVISE
-504 ELRRAGVESPD
+504 ELRRAGVAAPD
-515 LTIGGWAI
+515 LAIGGWAI

-530 TQEQIDR
+530 TPEQIDR

-549 CQLFSEPEAGSD
+549 CQLFSEPGAGSD

-566 TTAKKVD
+566 TTAKQVE

-578 RGQKV
+578 NGQKV
-583 WTSLGDRA
+583 WTSLGDKA
-591 NWAICLART
+591 NWGICLART
-600 DPDAPKHRG
+600 DADAPKHRG
-609 ISYFLVDMHS
+609 ISYFLVDMRS
-619 AGLEVRPLVQIT
+619 KGVEIRPLVQIT

-693 PGAELLNDRL
+693 PGAELRNDRL
-703 GGFVADAI
+703 GGFVAEAI
-711 AGLLLEQRAAVR
+711 AGLLLEQRAAVA
-723 MLAGGDPG
+723 MLAGADPG

-749 EFAVETA
+749 EFAVEAA
-756 GPTGAQDSEVVKE
+756 GPNGALESDEVTE

-791 ERILGLPRDT
+791 ERILGLPRDA

>member
-28 TMRDEPT
+28 TMRAEPEG
-35 DFWRTY
+35 FWRGY
-41 WPGLADFGIF
+41 WPALADLGVF
-51 RVAIAEAA
+51 RVAVAEEA
-59 GGHGGSVA
+59 GGAGATVA
-67 DLAVLVEQAAH
+67 DLAVLLEQAAH
-78 DLVGGPVLSTAL
+78 DLVGGPVLTTAL
-90 ANLVTAGALAE
+90 ANLVTSGALAE
-101 DMPCGVALDFV
+101 DLPCGVALDTL
-112 VGDVASERS
+112 DTLDSVAETGFSPE
-121 ERTISTA
+121 
-128 SASEELLLTGVWE
+128 SAQSLPALAETGSLSGSWPL
-141 SVLGAAPGT
+141 VLGAAPGT
-150 SVLLPMQT
+150 AVLLPVRSA
-158 PDGLRWCVIGPEA
+158 DGPRWCLLPPDAPGV
-171 EGLRVEVLAPAD
+171 RVEPLRPTD
-183 PSTPLARVHCA
+183 PSTPLAAVHCA
-194 EVRVPAD
+194 ETPVTAGQ
-201 RVFESPHAVED
+201 VFTAPHRVED
-212 LLAVLVSA
+212 LLVVLAAA
-220 ELAGVAGWCL
+220 ELAGLAGWCL
-230 ETAVEYAKVREQFGR
+230 ETAVDYAKVREQFGR
-245 KIGSFQALKHICAWM
+245 KIGSFQAVKHICAWM
-260 LCRAELIRSVAGDA
+260 LCRTELIRAVALDA

-285 PIAAAIAAAISLD
+285 PIAAAIAAAIALD

-341 WRARVTELT
+341 WRARVAELT
-350 RAGQRRTTGADRV
+350 RAGHRRTTGADRV
-363 FASAARAAAPEEAA
+363 LAADGVQVDGAAAT
-377 ERNHGGARERREL
+377 GLAR
-390 NTAARA
+390 
-396 AAPEEAA
+396 
-403 ERNHGGARE
+403 
-412 RRELNTAARAAAPEE
+412 
-427 AAERNHGG
+427 
-435 ARERREL
+435 
-442 NTAGVE
+442 
-448 VDDSNANEL
+448 
-457 AAEVAAIAA
+457 EVAAIAA
-466 LPVDQQRN
+466 LPAEQQRA
-474 ALVDAGLAM
+474 ALVDAGLVM
-483 PHWPA
+483 PHWPP

-494 NPMTGLVISE
+494 DPMTGLMISE
-504 ELRRAGVESPD
+504 ELRRAGLAAPD
-515 LTIGGWAI
+515 LAIGGWAI

-537 FAWPTLRGEVVW
+537 FAWPTLHGEVVW

-566 TTAKKVD
+566 TTATRVD
-573 GGWVL
+573 GGWRL

-600 DPDAPKHRG
+600 DAEAPKHRG
-609 ISYFLVDMHS
+609 ISYFLVDMKS
-619 AGLEVRPLVQIT
+619 PGLEVRPLVQIT

-665 LSTERVAMG
+665 LSAERIAMG
-674 GNGIGPVL
+674 GNGIGPAL

-693 PGAELLNDRL
+693 PGAELIADRL

-711 AGLLLEQRAAVR
+711 GGLLLEQRAALTV
-723 MLAGGDPG
+723 LAGGDAG

-749 EFAVETA
+749 EFAVEVA
-756 GPTGAQDSEVVKE
+756 GPLGAQETAEVTE

-784 ILLTVAG
+784 ILLTVAA
-791 ERILGLPRDT
+791 ERILGLPRDA